1 MLLISWIYVDRVQ
14 SRRIKRRE
22 KLKLSLKEFQGPLAP
37 AKAQPA
43 FEAYAFNLINL
54 SRQSFSQ
61 GELEGGR
68 NWNYHW
74 KNSSANQHMQRP
86 RLRLSLMI
94 LFPSIYNVT
103 VSVKENKM
111 EGETITEKIP
121 EASFMHKVLGCGRWW
136 PRCFSKLCL
145 NPILWKREGYLWTPD
160 SSEGL
165 NPGAII
171 CYMGI
176 DPYIFFLA
184 SGIRIDPS
192 VRHGDQCHKSLSLRY
207 LL

>member
-1 MLLISWIYVDRVQ
+1 MESGATISPWFVYIWNQFEGCLCLWIYRWYLLDFWG
-14 SRRIKRRE
+14 
-22 KLKLSLKEFQGPLAP
+22 KLWVCMHGW
-37 AKAQPA
+37 
-43 FEAYAFNLINL
+43 
-54 SRQSFSQ
+54 
-61 GELEGGR
+61 GGR

-74 KNSSANQHMQRP
+74 KNSSANQHMPRF

-145 NPILWKREGYLWTPD
+145 KSNLVKKGGLPADPRFQWGIEPWSHYL
-160 SSEGL
+160 L
-165 NPGAII
+165 
-171 CYMGI
+171 
-176 DPYIFFLA
+176 
-184 SGIRIDPS
+184 
-192 VRHGDQCHKSLSLRY
+192 HGDWSLYLFFSVMNQDWSLS
-207 LL
+207 

>member
-1 MLLISWIYVDRVQ
+1 MKW
-14 SRRIKRRE
+14 
-22 KLKLSLKEFQGPLAP
+22 FQGPSAP

-43 FEAYAFNLINL
+43 FEAYAFNLIKL

-74 KNSSANQHMQRP
+74 KNSSANQHMPRP

-145 NPILWKREGYLWTPD
+145 KSNLVKKGGLPADPRFQWGIEPWSHYL
-160 SSEGL
+160 L
-165 NPGAII
+165 
-171 CYMGI
+171 
-176 DPYIFFLA
+176 
-184 SGIRIDPS
+184 
-192 VRHGDQCHKSLSLRY
+192 HGDWSLYLFFSIMNQDWSLS
-207 LL
+207 